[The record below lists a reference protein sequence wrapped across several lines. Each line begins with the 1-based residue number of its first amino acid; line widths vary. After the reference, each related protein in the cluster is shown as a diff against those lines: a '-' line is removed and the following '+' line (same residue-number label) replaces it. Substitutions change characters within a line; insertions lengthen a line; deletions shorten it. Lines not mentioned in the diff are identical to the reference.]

1 MSIKRDSKKN
11 ASTFNLINGVD
22 KAKPGKS
29 TSKKMYPEREHG
41 LMNPILQEPSLLKS
55 AQRYFASVK
64 TPIAPE
70 PDPLETMIAEPIAT
84 ERRIVPPIILKPE
97 KAVLSP
103 RIDPSSP

>member
-1 MSIKRDSKKN
+1 MSIKRDNKMN
-11 ASTFNLINGVD
+11 VSTFNLINGDD

-41 LMNPILQEPSLLKS
+41 FINPILQEPSLLKS

-70 PDPLETMIAEPIAT
+70 PEALETVIA
-84 ERRIVPPIILKPE
+84 
-97 KAVLSP
+97 
-103 RIDPSSP
+103 